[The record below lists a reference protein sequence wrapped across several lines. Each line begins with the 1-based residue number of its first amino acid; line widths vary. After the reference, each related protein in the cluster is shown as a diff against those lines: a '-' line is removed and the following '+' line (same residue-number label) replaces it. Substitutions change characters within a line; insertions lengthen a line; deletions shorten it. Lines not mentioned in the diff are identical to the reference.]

1 MKIARMESKHT
12 FGTTPIRLEYIDKP
26 LQVWPAVNALEFFV
40 AVGPAKYDRTSAI
53 DVGHNLQA
61 VVLHATRMGLA
72 TCWIGL
78 GADHDLLFF

>member
-1 MKIARMESKHT
+1 M
-12 FGTTPIRLEYIDKP
+12 
-26 LQVWPAVNALEFFV
+26 NALDFFV

-72 TCWIGL
+72 TCWIGP
-78 GADHDLLFF
+78 GADHDSITSSVLTTRASALGHNT